1 MKLAGERA
9 ISATGFWEPIYV
21 STSEQHPLCEFC
33 DFTEAQNRG
42 MTAGG
47 FGTHP
52 IAARIVTRWPWL
64 ARLVRLAYPPMPT
77 LNVIPR
83 ERLRSIQAALFPE
96 GGTVVNIG
104 AGALQGAGARLWH
117 GVAPNAARVIHV
129 DLGPAAGVTVV
140 ADAMQLPLADATADS
155 VVLQAVLEHVPDP
168 ERVIHEAT
176 RVLKPG
182 GYIYVEVPFLQGFH
196 ADPHDYQR
204 YTLEGLR
211 RRLGAFREAD
221 AGVSA
226 GPFSALVWLLR
237 DLASSWTTRPILFAL
252 LRFTA
257 AWLLAPLR
265 YLDVLV
271 RSNRVAVRL
280 ASEVY
285 MLGQK
290 PDRRSGG

>member
-1 MKLAGERA
+1 M
-9 ISATGFWEPIYV
+9 S
-21 STSEQHPLCEFC
+21 
-33 DFTEAQNRG
+33 
-42 MTAGG
+42 AGG

-52 IAARIVTRWPWL
+52 VARGMVERWPWL
-64 ARLVRLAYPPMPT
+64 ARAVASLYPPMPT
-77 LNVIPR
+77 LNIIPR

-96 GGTVVNIG
+96 GCTVVNVG
-104 AGALQGAGARLWH
+104 AGALRGAGARLWH
-117 GVAPNAARVIHV
+117 GLASNAARVIHV
-129 DLGPAAGVTVV
+129 DLGSATGVSVV
-140 ADAMQLPLADATADS
+140 ANAMQLPLADATVDS
-155 VVLQAVLEHVPDP
+155 VILQAVLEHVPDP
-168 ERVIHEAT
+168 ERVIDEAW

-182 GYIYVEVPFLQGFH
+182 GFIYVEVPFLQGFH

-211 RRLGAFREAD
+211 RRLSAFREAD

-237 DLASSWTTRPILFAL
+237 DLASSWTTQPVVFAL

-265 YLDVLV
+265 YLDVLL
-271 RSNRVAVRL
+271 RSNRVAARL

-290 PDRRSGG
+290 PGRRSDE

>member
-1 MKLAGERA
+1 M
-9 ISATGFWEPIYV
+9 S
-21 STSEQHPLCEFC
+21 
-33 DFTEAQNRG
+33 
-42 MTAGG
+42 AGG

-52 IAARIVTRWPWL
+52 IARGTVERWPWL
-64 ARLVRLAYPPMPT
+64 ARLVALLYPPMPT
-77 LNVIPR
+77 LNVIPGK
-83 ERLRSIQAALFPE
+83 RLRSIQAALFPE
-96 GGTVVNIG
+96 GCIVVNVG
-104 AGALQGAGARLWH
+104 AGALRGAGARLWH
-117 GVAPNAARVIHV
+117 GAAPKVARVIHV
-129 DLGPAAGVTVV
+129 DLGSAAGVTVV
-140 ADAMQLPLADATADS
+140 ADAMQLPLADATVDS
-155 VVLQAVLEHVPDP
+155 VVLQAVLEHVPEP
-168 ERVIHEAT
+168 ERVIAEAT

-182 GYIYVEVPFLQGFH
+182 GFIYVEVPFLQGFH

-211 RRLGAFREAD
+211 RRLSAFREAD

-237 DLASSWTTRPILFAL
+237 DLVSSWTTRPILFAL

-265 YLDVLV
+265 YLDLLV
-271 RSNRVAVRL
+271 RSNRVSARL

-290 PDRRSGG
+290 PNSPSGG